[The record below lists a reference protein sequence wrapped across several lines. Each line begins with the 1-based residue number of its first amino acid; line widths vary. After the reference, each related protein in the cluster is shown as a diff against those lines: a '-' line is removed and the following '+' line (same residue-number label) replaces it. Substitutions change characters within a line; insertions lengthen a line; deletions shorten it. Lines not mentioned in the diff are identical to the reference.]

1 MSLKDGTK
9 KMSKSDPSDLSRINL
24 TDNND
29 EISIKIKKAKTDSHP
44 LPDQKNALAKRPEA
58 KNLIGIF
65 SSLNNQD
72 VDKTLNEFSG
82 KNFSDLKIK
91 LTELIIE
98 KISPISLEIKKL
110 KTDKN
115 LIDEI
120 LNKGAL
126 KADEIASK
134 KIKELKKIVGF

>member
-1 MSLKDGTK
+1 M
-9 KMSKSDPSDLSRINL
+9 
-24 TDNND
+24 
-29 EISIKIKKAKTDSHP
+29 
-44 LPDQKNALAKRPEA
+44 PDQKSDLAKRPEA

-72 VDKTLNEFSG
+72 EDKTLNEFSG

-98 KISPISLEIKKL
+98 KISPISSEIKKL
-110 KTDKN
+110 KTDEN
-115 LIDEI
+115 FIDEI
-120 LNKGAL
+120 LKKGTL
-126 KADEIASK
+126 KAGEIASK